1 MVFQLKQL
9 FHREGDVLPV
19 DYEIPPQALSQIRG
33 YRFDQPVHVTGAF
46 RNRAGIVTLELTV
59 SCMLTAECDRC
70 LELFHRPYSFSFT
83 HTVVL
88 SVNRDN
94 DEYIVA
100 QDAQLDVD
108 EVALTDLLLQLPT
121 KLLCREDCRG
131 LCPGCGVNLNYEVC
145 RCKKEVDPRLAKLAQ
160 LLDRSENK

>member
-1 MVFQLKQL
+1 MTFQLKQL
-9 FHREGDVLPV
+9 FHREGDTLPV

-33 YRFDQPVHVTGAF
+33 YRFDQPVHVTGTF
-46 RNRAGIVTLELTV
+46 RNRAGIVTLDLTV
-59 SCMLTAECDRC
+59 DCVLTAECDRC
-70 LELFHRPYSFSFT
+70 LELFVRPYSYSFT

-108 EVALTDLLLQLPT
+108 EVAVTDLLLQLPT
-121 KLLCREDCRG
+121 KLLCREDCKG
-131 LCPGCGVNLNYEVC
+131 LCMHCGCNLNTSSC
-145 RCKKEVDPRLAKLAQ
+145 DCQGDLA
-160 LLDRSENK
+160 

>member
-1 MVFQLKQL
+1 MTFQLKQL
-9 FHREGDVLPV
+9 FHREGDTLPV

-33 YRFDQPVHVTGAF
+33 YRFDQPVHVTGTF
-46 RNRAGIVTLELTV
+46 RNRAGIVTLDLTV
-59 SCMLTAECDRC
+59 DCVLTAECDRC
-70 LELFHRPYSFSFT
+70 LELFVRPYSFSFT

-108 EVALTDLLLQLPT
+108 EVAVTDLLLQLPT
-121 KLLCREDCRG
+121 KLLCREDCKG
-131 LCPGCGVNLNYEVC
+131 LCMH
-145 RCKKEVDPRLAKLAQ
+145 
-160 LLDRSENK
+160 